1 MLKSYDESKRKAGFL
16 FTLFHIMIVSH
27 SHSSIESSP
36 CFHNFVTPCFFVTIK
51 STESIVSIY
60 SSVDCSMRGKLKDVL
75 QS

>member
-1 MLKSYDESKRKAGFL
+1 MLKSYDESKCKAGFL

-51 STESIVSIY
+51 STESIIY
-60 SSVDCSMRGKLKDVL
+60 TYSHASCIMQESFAELKN
-75 QS
+75 

>member
-51 STESIVSIY
+51 STESIIY
-60 SSVDCSMRGKLKDVL
+60 TYSRASCIMQESFAELKN
-75 QS
+75 

>member
-36 CFHNFVTPCFFVTIK
+36 CFHNFVTPCFFVT
-51 STESIVSIY
+51 TESIIY
-60 SSVDCSMRGKLKDVL
+60 TYSRASCIMQESFAELKN
-75 QS
+75 